1 MWFGLRKISRSVKIF
16 VCESQLICI
25 LLIGQETRKMI
36 TVLEKEK
43 VGEEDVQNAFLLENY
58 LKMSDAEI
66 AEHIELARKK
76 LGSRVVVLGHHYQ
89 RDDVIRHADLTGDS
103 YQLSVM
109 AAQRKDAE
117 FIVFCGV
124 HFMAESADI
133 LSEPHQKVILPDLGA
148 GCSMADMA
156 SVEQVE
162 DAWEQLKE
170 IGVISDKNTVAPM
183 TYMNSSAAIKA
194 FCGRERGVVCT
205 SSNAIPLFDLYLKEF
220 DKMMFFPDQHLG
232 RNTGLKFGIPLEKM
246 ALWNPHE
253 ELGGNT
259 EEDLHK
265 AKLILWK
272 GHCSVHGRFK
282 PWHVEQVRKETPDI
296 KVLVH
301 PECMYEVVEKSDLNG
316 STSFIINTVTN
327 APSGSKWAIG
337 TELNLVLRLQKQFPD
352 KEIRLL
358 APDLCMC
365 ATMYRIAPPNL
376 AWALE
381 NLAAGNIV
389 NQISVD
395 GETKHFAN
403 IALER
408 MISLTEQNKAKN

>member
-1 MWFGLRKISRSVKIF
+1 M
-16 VCESQLICI
+16 
-25 LLIGQETRKMI
+25 M
-36 TVLEKEK
+36 TVLDKEM
-43 VGEEDVQNAFLLENY
+43 VGEEDVRNAALLEDY

-66 AEHIELARKK
+66 HERIEQARKI
-76 LGSRVVVLGHHYQ
+76 LGSRVVILGHHYQ
-89 RDDVIRHADLTGDS
+89 RDDVISHADLTGDS

-109 AAQRKDAE
+109 ASQRKDAE

-133 LSEPHQKVILPDLGA
+133 LGQPHQKVVLPDLGA

-156 SVEQVE
+156 TIEQVE
-162 DAWEQLKE
+162 DAWEQLGE
-170 IGVISDKNTVAPM
+170 IGVLKQRVAPI

-194 FCGRERGVVCT
+194 FCGRNGGVVCT
-205 SSNAIPLFDLYLKEF
+205 SSNAVPLFDIYLKEY
-220 DKMMFFPDQHLG
+220 DKMFFFPDQHLG
-232 RNTGLKFGIPLEKM
+232 RNTGAKFGIPLDKM
-246 ALWNPHE
+246 ALWNPFE

-259 EEDLHK
+259 EEELRE
-265 AKLILWK
+265 AKLILWR

-282 PWHVEQVRKETPDI
+282 PWHVDQVRADSPGI

-301 PECMYEVVEKSDLNG
+301 PECMREVVEISDLNG
-316 STSFIINTVTN
+316 STSFIINTVAN

-376 AWALE
+376 AWAMD
-381 NLAAGNIV
+381 NLVAGNVV
-389 NQISVD
+389 NQIKVD
-395 GETKHFAN
+395 DETKHYAL

-408 MISLTEQNKAKN
+408 MINLTEQNQKVNN